1 MDESV
6 QQLLDNQT
14 NKESLTTRPTTTN
27 DTVRIPIQDINSEA
41 NVSELS
47 EEQKELELKLKY
59 EKELELKRQQQ
70 IEEEI
75 LKLKVD
81 EFVEQDSMMRI
92 KIK

>member
-47 EEQKELELKLKY
+47 EEQKELELKLRY
-59 EKELELKRQQQ
+59 EKEL
-70 IEEEI
+70 
-75 LKLKVD
+75 
-81 EFVEQDSMMRI
+81 
-92 KIK
+92 

>member
-75 LKLKVD
+75 
-81 EFVEQDSMMRI
+81 
-92 KIK
+92 